1 MKALVTG
8 GAGFIGS
15 NLVDE
20 LIKQGHEV
28 IVVDDESAESNS
40 QFYWNFQAK
49 NYWVSILD
57 KDRLNEIFEEHKPEY
72 VFHLAAFARIPPSI
86 KNPVLSCE
94 VNLVGS
100 CNVLQ
105 CCRNHG
111 VKRVMYSGT
120 SSAYGLKNEPPLKED
135 MARDCLN
142 PYSVSKTA
150 AEDLFKMY
158 YTLYGLEC
166 VIFRYF
172 NIYGERQPL
181 KGQYAP
187 VVGIFLRQKQ
197 AAEELTIVG
206 DGTQRRD
213 FTHVSDVVR
222 ANIMAAETKNKDAL
236 GEVFNV
242 GTGKNYSVNE
252 IADMIDN
259 KQVNIPPRKGE
270 AKTTLAD
277 ISKIKNLIGWE
288 PTVDIQDWINQQL
301 NNV

>member
-40 QFYWNFQAK
+40 QFYWNKKAQ
-49 NYWVSILD
+49 NYWVDILD
-57 KDRLNEIFEEHKPEY
+57 KERLDDVFEKHKPEY

-86 KNPVLSCE
+86 KNPLLSCE
-94 VNLVGS
+94 VNVVGS

-120 SSAYGLKNEPPLKED
+120 SSAYGLKNKPPLKED
-135 MARDCLN
+135 MQRDCLN

-187 VVGIFLRQKQ
+187 VIGIFLRQKN
-197 AAEELTIVG
+197 AEEELTIVG

-222 ANIMAAETKNKDAL
+222 ANIMASETENENAI
-236 GEVFNV
+236 GEIFNV
-242 GTGKNYSVNE
+242 GTGRNYSVND
-252 IADMIDN
+252 IADMIHHN
-259 KQVNIPPRKGE
+259 QINIPPRQGE

-277 ISKIKNLIGWE
+277 VSKIKNMIGWE
-288 PTVDIQDWINQQL
+288 AQVDIQDWIKDQL
-301 NNV
+301 

>member
-40 QFYWNFQAK
+40 QFYWNKKAQ
-49 NYWVSILD
+49 NYWVDILD
-57 KDRLNEIFEEHKPEY
+57 KERLDDVFEKHKPEY

-86 KNPVLSCE
+86 KNPLLSCE
-94 VNLVGS
+94 VNVVGS

-120 SSAYGLKNEPPLKED
+120 SSAYGLKNKPPLKED
-135 MARDCLN
+135 MQRDCLN

-187 VVGIFLRQKQ
+187 VIGIFLRQKN
-197 AAEELTIVG
+197 AGEELTIVG

-222 ANIMAAETKNKDAL
+222 ANIMASETENENAI
-236 GEVFNV
+236 GEIFNV
-242 GTGKNYSVNE
+242 GTGRNYSVND
-252 IADMIDN
+252 IADMIHHN
-259 KQVNIPPRKGE
+259 QINIPPRQGE

-277 ISKIKNLIGWE
+277 VSKIKNMIGWE
-288 PTVDIQDWINQQL
+288 AQVDIQDWIKDQL
-301 NNV
+301 

>member
-20 LIKQGHEV
+20 LIKQGNEV
-28 IVVDDESAESNS
+28 IVVDDESATSNTK
-40 QFYWNFQAK
+40 FYWNDRAQ
-49 NYWVSILD
+49 NYLSDILNKGKLD
-57 KDRLNEIFEEHKPEY
+57 LIFKKHKPEY

-86 KNPVLSCE
+86 KNPLLCCE
-94 VNLVGS
+94 VNFVGS

-105 CCRNHG
+105 CSRAHG

-120 SSAYGLKNEPPLKED
+120 SSAYGLKNEPPLTED
-135 MARDCLN
+135 MSRDCLN

-166 VIFRYF
+166 IVFRYF

-187 VVGIFLRQKQ
+187 VVGIFLRQKEAGEQ
-197 AAEELTIVG
+197 LTITG

-222 ANIMAAETKNKDAL
+222 ANIMASETDNKDAI
-236 GEVFNV
+236 GEIFNI
-242 GTGKNYSVNE
+242 GTGKNNSVND
-252 IADMIDN
+252 IANMIHHD
-259 KQVNIPPRKGE
+259 QTYIPKRKGE
-270 AKTTLAD
+270 AETTLAD
-277 ISKIKNLIGWE
+277 VSKIKDMIGWE
-288 PTVDIQDWINQQL
+288 AEVDILDWIKKEKEG
-301 NNV
+301 

>member
-94 VNLVGS
+94 VNVVGS

-120 SSAYGLKNEPPLKED
+120 SSAYGLKNKPPLKED
-135 MARDCLN
+135 MTRDCLN

-222 ANIMAAETKNKDAL
+222 ANIMAAETENKDAL
-236 GEVFNV
+236 GEVFNI
-242 GTGKNYSVNE
+242 GTGKNHSVNE

-259 KQVNIPPRKGE
+259 KQVNIPPREGE

-288 PTVDIQDWINQQL
+288 PKVDIQDWINQQV

>member
-94 VNLVGS
+94 VNVVGS

-135 MARDCLN
+135 MVRDCLN

-222 ANIMAAETKNKDAL
+222 ANIMAAETENKDAL

-259 KQVNIPPRKGE
+259 KQINIPPRQGE

-288 PTVDIQDWINQQL
+288 PTVDIQDWINQQV

>member
-94 VNLVGS
+94 VNVVGS

>member
-8 GAGFIGS
+8 AAGFIGS
-15 NLVDE
+15 NLGVE

-40 QFYWNFQAK
+40 QFYWNKKAQ
-49 NYWVSILD
+49 NYWVDILD
-57 KDRLNEIFEEHKPEY
+57 KERLDDVFEKHKPEY

-86 KNPVLSCE
+86 KNPLLSCE
-94 VNLVGS
+94 VNVVGS

-120 SSAYGLKNEPPLKED
+120 SSAYGLKNKPPLKED
-135 MARDCLN
+135 MQRDCLN

-187 VVGIFLRQKQ
+187 VIGIFLRQKN
-197 AAEELTIVG
+197 AGEELTIVG

-222 ANIMAAETKNKDAL
+222 ANIMASETENENAI
-236 GEVFNV
+236 GEIFNV
-242 GTGKNYSVNE
+242 GTGRNYSVND
-252 IADMIDN
+252 IADMIHHN
-259 KQVNIPPRKGE
+259 QINIPPRQGE

-277 ISKIKNLIGWE
+277 VSKIKNMIGWE
-288 PTVDIQDWINQQL
+288 AQVDIQDWIKDQL
-301 NNV
+301 

>member
-1 MKALVTG
+1 M
-8 GAGFIGS
+8 
-15 NLVDE
+15 VDE

-40 QFYWNFQAK
+40 QFYWNKKAQ
-49 NYWVSILD
+49 NYWVDILD
-57 KDRLNEIFEEHKPEY
+57 KERLDDVFEKHKPEY

-86 KNPVLSCE
+86 KNPLLSCE
-94 VNLVGS
+94 VNVVGS

-120 SSAYGLKNEPPLKED
+120 SSAYGLKNKPPLKED
-135 MARDCLN
+135 MQRDCLN

-187 VVGIFLRQKQ
+187 VIGIFLRQKN
-197 AAEELTIVG
+197 AGEELTIVG

-222 ANIMAAETKNKDAL
+222 ANIMASETENENAI
-236 GEVFNV
+236 GEIFNV
-242 GTGKNYSVNE
+242 GTGRNYSVND
-252 IADMIDN
+252 IADMIHHN
-259 KQVNIPPRKGE
+259 QINIPPRQGE

-277 ISKIKNLIGWE
+277 VSKIKNMIGWE
-288 PTVDIQDWINQQL
+288 AQVDIQDWIKDQL
-301 NNV
+301 

>member
-94 VNLVGS
+94 VNVVGS

-135 MARDCLN
+135 MVRDCLN

-222 ANIMAAETKNKDAL
+222 ANIMAAETENKDAL
-236 GEVFNV
+236 GEVFNI

-259 KQVNIPPRKGE
+259 KQINIPPRQGE

-288 PTVDIQDWINQQL
+288 PTVDIQDWINQQV

>member
-20 LIKQGHEV
+20 LIKQGNEV
-28 IVVDDESAESNS
+28 VVVDDESAESNS
-40 QFYWNFQAK
+40 KFYWNEKAH
-49 NYWVSILD
+49 NYWVNILD
-57 KDRLNEIFEEHKPEY
+57 REKLDEVFNKHKPEY

-86 KNPVLSCE
+86 KDPLRSCE
-94 VNLVGS
+94 VNFVGS

-105 CCRNHG
+105 CCRNHE
-111 VKRVMYSGT
+111 VKRAMYSGT
-120 SSAYGLKNEPPLKED
+120 SSAYGLKNKPPLTED
-135 MARDCLN
+135 MERDCLN

-150 AEDLFKMY
+150 VEDLFKMY
-158 YTLYGLEC
+158 HTLYGLET

-187 VVGIFLRQKQ
+187 VVGIFLRQK
-197 AAEELTIVG
+197 EDGETLTIVG

-222 ANIMAAETKNKDAL
+222 ANIMASETNNEDAIAQ
-236 GEVFNV
+236 VFNI
-242 GTGKNYSVNE
+242 GTGNNYSVNE
-252 IADMIDN
+252 VADMIDI
-259 KQVNIPPRKGE
+259 KQRNIPPREGE

-277 ISKIKNLIGWE
+277 VSKIKNMIGWE
-288 PTVDIQDWINQQL
+288 AQVDIQDWIQKQL
-301 NNV
+301 QS

>member
-94 VNLVGS
+94 VNVVGS

-135 MARDCLN
+135 MTRDCLN

-222 ANIMAAETKNKDAL
+222 ANIMAAETENKDAL
-236 GEVFNV
+236 GEVFNI

-259 KQVNIPPRKGE
+259 KQINIPPREGE

-288 PTVDIQDWINQQL
+288 PTVDIQDWINQQV

>member
-94 VNLVGS
+94 VNVVGS

-135 MARDCLN
+135 MTRDCLN

-213 FTHVSDVVR
+213 FTHVSDVVK
-222 ANIMAAETKNKDAL
+222 ANIMAAETENKDAL
-236 GEVFNV
+236 GEVFNI
-242 GTGKNYSVNE
+242 GTGKNHSVNE

-259 KQVNIPPRKGE
+259 KQVNIPPREGE

-288 PTVDIQDWINQQL
+288 PKVDIQDWINQQV